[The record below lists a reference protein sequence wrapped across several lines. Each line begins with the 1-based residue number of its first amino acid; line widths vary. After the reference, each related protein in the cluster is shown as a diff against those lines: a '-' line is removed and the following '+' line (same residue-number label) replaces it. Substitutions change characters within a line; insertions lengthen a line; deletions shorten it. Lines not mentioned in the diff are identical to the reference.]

1 MRNHCRQLKPLLFG
15 SLLLAASMSSAS
27 AAVPVEPSTATARVW
42 FLRPSGSADGNVW
55 GASPVISVNGAAI
68 GAIPPDSDF
77 YRDFTPG
84 TYSFSVEPYG
94 TPTGDADT
102 VQLLPG
108 SQTYLN
114 VQWVQTWEMGYPS
127 TGKGGQSHSF
137 FVLNMAP
144 QLAQAYLPTLNYL
157 GAR

>member
-1 MRNHCRQLKPLLFG
+1 
-15 SLLLAASMSSAS
+15 
-27 AAVPVEPSTATARVW
+27 VW

>member
-1 MRNHCRQLKPLLFG
+1 M
-15 SLLLAASMSSAS
+15 
-27 AAVPVEPSTATARVW
+27 
-42 FLRPSGSADGNVW
+42 
-55 GASPVISVNGAAI
+55 ISVNGAAI

-114 VQWVQTWEMGYPS
+114 VQWVQTWEIGYPS
-127 TGKGGQSHSF
+127 TGKGRSVAQFLRAEYGAAAGPGVSADPELSRRA
-137 FVLNMAP
+137 LIAAP
-144 QLAQAYLPTLNYL
+144 RGWDFRSALQATEP
-157 GAR
+157 